1 MEKQQDRSYV
11 VENAKLD
18 SNKIVFST
26 TYQNKGIT
34 YRSNDVAV
42 INRDDAGN
50 MILSEGE
57 TNQLLRI
64 EPISTNI
71 TTISMLKVLDTQFT
85 YFKFPTSYP
94 IETTLDLDLDLNI
107 ELDTLDP
114 VYARYKPSRDLKL
127 GYTNDSGPSGILM
140 DDVVEGTSQTN
151 INKYYITKEIKDSG
165 VDLRFRGKI
174 NHKFQST
181 WYSAEQIANANALVS
196 FGGGSIT
203 DYLPGYKLKSNVW
216 FFISKEGPNTPL
228 NREFAGTIGG
238 FSENPLYADEWGSIA
253 KYEVRDS
260 LFDFVIPNE
269 QFEAGDYFGITQHN
283 TEASFDDN
291 DPDYNIVF
299 AEQSYWVITDAS
311 KNVDLWNREI

>member
-174 NHKFQST
+174 SIYMVFCGTNCKCKRT
-181 WYSAEQIANANALVS
+181 CLVWRRINYGLS
-196 FGGGSIT
+196 
-203 DYLPGYKLKSNVW
+203 PG
-216 FFISKEGPNTPL
+216 I
-228 NREFAGTIGG
+228 
-238 FSENPLYADEWGSIA
+238 
-253 KYEVRDS
+253 
-260 LFDFVIPNE
+260 
-269 QFEAGDYFGITQHN
+269 
-283 TEASFDDN
+283 
-291 DPDYNIVF
+291 
-299 AEQSYWVITDAS
+299 
-311 KNVDLWNREI
+311 